1 MRNSA
6 MDVLNYDCQG
16 ISSFEGSAIDASSFT
31 RFAVHQRTPALL
43 PLPGSFGSFQTID
56 DYPVHPPYCW
66 SWETP
71 TALPSHTCGYF

>member
-6 MDVLNYDCQG
+6 VDVLNYDCQG

-31 RFAVHQRTPALL
+31 RFAARQTTPVPP
-43 PLPGSFGSFQTID
+43 PLPGSFD
-56 DYPVHPPYCW
+56 DYPFHRPYCW

-71 TALPSHTCGYF
+71 TALPSHICGCFLS